1 MSMIGPSIIRRKTN
15 AVFAPAK
22 QSTIPDAVPISEA
35 RGGQSYRPFME
46 PKMRGNH
53 FAELSAFVAVAEQA
67 SFTNAARRLGLST
80 ATLSQT
86 VRALENRLGV
96 RLLNRTTRSVAPTDA
111 GERLLAQLR
120 PLLDGFD
127 AAIESVNAFRDK
139 PAGHLRLTMPPPVAR
154 FVLAPVLAR
163 FLQLYPEIVIETTVE
178 SGLTDI
184 VAGRY
189 DAGFR
194 RGNLVARDMIATRV
208 TDDMHYLVVASP
220 DYLAR
225 RGRPQTPADLAAH
238 NCIRYRLPA
247 GGFIPWVF
255 VVGDK
260 TVEFDVKGTVVV
272 INDPELV
279 ISAALE
285 GVGVAYLYEEYVASL
300 VADGRLVSLLD
311 KSALPVTDGFFLFYP
326 SRRQN
331 PAALR
336 ALIEFLRADLR
347 AGARMA
353 KAKS

>member
-1 MSMIGPSIIRRKTN
+1 
-15 AVFAPAK
+15 
-22 QSTIPDAVPISEA
+22 
-35 RGGQSYRPFME
+35 
-46 PKMRGNH
+46 MRGTK
-53 FAELSAFVAVAEQA
+53 FSGLSAFVAVAEQA
-67 SFTNAARRLGLST
+67 SFTKAAERLGLST

-86 VRALENRLGV
+86 VRALEDQLGV

-111 GERLLAQLR
+111 GERLLMQLR

-127 AAIESVNAFRDK
+127 AAIESINAFREK

-163 FLQLYPEIVIETTVE
+163 FLEQYPDIVIETTVE
-178 SGLTDI
+178 SVLTDI
-184 VAGRY
+184 VAARY
-189 DAGFR
+189 DAGIR
-194 RGNLVARDMIATRV
+194 RGNLVARDMIAVRV

-225 RGRPQTPADLAAH
+225 RGRPRTPADLQAH
-238 NCIRYRLPA
+238 NCIRYRLPD

-255 VVGDK
+255 VVAGE
-260 TVEFDVKGTVVV
+260 TVEFNVSGSVVV

-279 ISAALE
+279 ISATLE
-285 GVGVAYLYEEYVASL
+285 GIGIAYLYEDYVAPL
-300 VADGRLVSLLD
+300 VAEGRLVSLLD

-336 ALIEFLRADLR
+336 ALIEFLRSEVR
-347 AGARMA
+347 TGARTEA
-353 KAKS
+353 QS

>member
-1 MSMIGPSIIRRKTN
+1 
-15 AVFAPAK
+15 
-22 QSTIPDAVPISEA
+22 
-35 RGGQSYRPFME
+35 
-46 PKMRGNH
+46 MRGTH

-67 SFTNAARRLGLST
+67 SFTNAARHLGLST

-86 VRALENRLGV
+86 VRALEIRLGV

-111 GERLLAQLR
+111 GQRLLSQLR

-127 AAIESVNAFRDK
+127 AAIESVNAFREK

-154 FVLAPVLAR
+154 FLLAPVLAR
-163 FLQLYPEIVIETTVE
+163 FSQLYPEIVIEATVE
-178 SGLTDI
+178 SGFTDI

-194 RGNLVARDMIATRV
+194 RGNLIARDMIARRV
-208 TDDMHYLVVASP
+208 TNDMHYLVVASP

-225 RGRPQTPADLAAH
+225 HGRPEVPADLYAH
-238 NCIRYRLPA
+238 NCIRYRLPG

-255 VVGDK
+255 VVDGK
-260 TVEFDVKGTVVV
+260 SVEFDVNGSVVV
-272 INDPELV
+272 VNDPELV

-285 GVGVAYLYEEYVASL
+285 GIGVAYFYQEYVASL
-300 VADGRLVSLLD
+300 VANGRLVSLLD

-331 PAALR
+331 SAALR
-336 ALIEFLRADLR
+336 ALIEFLRWEPHSKRQQSNTTRFLEHASEKPVP
-347 AGARMA
+347 A
-353 KAKS
+353 

>member
-1 MSMIGPSIIRRKTN
+1 MRRS
-15 AVFAPAK
+15 
-22 QSTIPDAVPISEA
+22 Q
-35 RGGQSYRPFME
+35 
-46 PKMRGNH
+46 

-67 SFTNAARRLGLST
+67 SFTKAAELLGLST

-86 VRALENRLGV
+86 VRTLEEQLGV

-111 GERLLAQLR
+111 GERLLMQLR

-127 AAIESVNAFRDK
+127 AAVESVNSFRER

-163 FLQLYPEIVIETTVE
+163 FLKQYPDIVIETTVE
-178 SGLTDI
+178 STLTDI

-189 DAGFR
+189 DAGIR
-194 RGNLVARDMIATRV
+194 RGNLVARDMIAVRV
-208 TDDMHYLVVASP
+208 TNDMHYLVVASP
-220 DYLAR
+220 EYLALH
-225 RGRPQTPADLAAH
+225 GRPRTPADLQAH
-238 NCIRYRLPA
+238 NCIRYRLPG

-255 VVGDK
+255 VVDGK
-260 TVEFDVKGTVVV
+260 TVEFDINGSVVV

-285 GVGVAYLYEEYVASL
+285 GIGIAYLYEEYVASL

-311 KSALPVTDGFFLFYP
+311 KSALPITDGFFLFYP

-336 ALIEFLRADLR
+336 ALIEFLRLDAR
-347 AGARMA
+347 KGARPVEA
-353 KAKS
+353 RS

>member
-1 MSMIGPSIIRRKTN
+1 MRRS
-15 AVFAPAK
+15 
-22 QSTIPDAVPISEA
+22 Q
-35 RGGQSYRPFME
+35 
-46 PKMRGNH
+46 

-67 SFTNAARRLGLST
+67 SFTKAAELLGLST

-86 VRALENRLGV
+86 VRTLEEQLGV

-111 GERLLAQLR
+111 GERLLMQLR

-127 AAIESVNAFRDK
+127 AAVESVNAFRER

-163 FLQLYPEIVIETTVE
+163 FLEQYPDIVIETTVE
-178 SGLTDI
+178 STLTDI

-189 DAGFR
+189 DAGIR
-194 RGNLVARDMIATRV
+194 RGNLVARDMIAVRV
-208 TDDMHYLVVASP
+208 TNDMHYLLVASAE
-220 DYLAR
+220 YLALH
-225 RGRPQTPADLAAH
+225 GRPRTPADLQAH
-238 NCIRYRLPA
+238 NCIRYRLPG

-255 VVGDK
+255 VVDGK
-260 TVEFDVKGTVVV
+260 TVEFDISGSVVV

-285 GVGVAYLYEEYVASL
+285 GIGIAYLYEEYVASL

-311 KSALPVTDGFFLFYP
+311 KSALPITDGFFLFYP

-336 ALIEFLRADLR
+336 ALIEFLRLHAR
-347 AGARMA
+347 KGAGPAAAR
-353 KAKS
+353 S